1 MNVWRFAIA
10 ISGIGLVLLTAPVGA
25 QQTAAPLRI
34 GILTDMSGVF
44 SDISGPGAVIAIK
57 MAVDDYGG
65 AVLGRPIEVLAADH
79 QNKADIAVNLAREWI
94 DTQNVAMIGD
104 LMNSSAAIAV
114 VALTKAKKR
123 IAIVNGASS
132 SSITDE
138 HCTPYSL
145 HYTWDTYALAHG
157 TAGQIVKQ
165 GGDSWFFVTVD
176 YAFGHQLERD
186 ATEVVTALGA
196 KVLGAVRHPLNSS
209 DISSFLLQAQNS
221 GAKVIALANAGSDL
235 VNAVKAASEFGIAT
249 SGKQKLVSLGIG
261 LNETRAIGLQAA
273 QGLYLTEAWYW
284 DYDDETRAFAKRFF
298 ARFGKM
304 PTSTQAGDYSS
315 TMHYLK
321 AVAAAGTDDA
331 DAVMRKMREMPVNDF
346 FAKNGHIRED
356 GLMVHD
362 LYLAQVKSPA
372 ESKDSWD
379 VYKILAVIPGEEAFL
394 PLSKSVCPMLKH

>member
-1 MNVWRFAIA
+1 MVFRRFATA
-10 ISGIGLVLLTAPVGA
+10 IFGLVLGLLAAPAGA
-25 QQTAAPLRI
+25 QQTAAPLRV

-44 SDISGPGAVIAIK
+44 SDISGPGAVLAIK
-57 MAVDDYGG
+57 MAVEDYGG
-65 AVLGRPIEVLAADH
+65 TILGRPIEVLTADH

-94 DTQNVAMIGD
+94 DTQNVAMLGD
-104 LMNSSAAIAV
+104 LMNSSAAIGI
-114 VALTKAKKR
+114 VALAKDKKR

-165 GGDSWFFVTVD
+165 GGDSWFFITVD

-196 KVLGAVRHPLNSS
+196 RVLGAVRHPLNSS
-209 DISSFLLQAQNS
+209 DLSSFLLQAQNS
-221 GAKVIALANAGSDL
+221 GAKVIALSNAGSDL
-235 VNAVKAASEFGIAT
+235 VNAIKAASEFGIAT

-284 DYDDETRAFAKRFF
+284 DYNDETRAFAKHF
-298 ARFGKM
+298 
-304 PTSTQAGDYSS
+304 
-315 TMHYLK
+315 
-321 AVAAAGTDDA
+321 
-331 DAVMRKMREMPVNDF
+331 
-346 FAKNGHIRED
+346 
-356 GLMVHD
+356 
-362 LYLAQVKSPA
+362 SPA
-372 ESKDSWD
+372 S
-379 VYKILAVIPGEEAFL
+379 ARCRPRPRPATIPR
-394 PLSKSVCPMLKH
+394 PCTT

>member
-1 MNVWRFAIA
+1 MSAWCSTFATV
-10 ISGIGLVLLTAPVGA
+10 GLALGLTAMPADA
-25 QQTAAPLRI
+25 QQLEPLRI

-44 SDISGPGAVIAIK
+44 SDISGPGAVLAIQ
-57 MAVDDYGG
+57 MAVEDFGG
-65 AVLGRPIEVLAADH
+65 SVLGRKIEVLSADH
-79 QNKADIAVNLAREWI
+79 QNKADIAVDLARQGS
-94 DTQNVAMIGD
+94 DRQHVAMLGD
-104 LMNSSAAIAV
+104 LMNSSAAIAI
-114 VALTKAKKR
+114 VALAKDKKR

-132 SSITDE
+132 SSITDQ
-138 HCTPYSL
+138 HCTPYSI

-165 GGDSWFFVTVD
+165 GGDSWFFITVD
-176 YAFGHQLERD
+176 YAFGQQLQHD
-186 ATEVVTALGA
+186 AEEVVTSMGA
-196 KVLGAVRHPLNSS
+196 KVLGSVRHPLNSP
-209 DISSFLLQAQNS
+209 DLSSFLLQAQNS

-235 VNAVKAASEFGIAT
+235 VNAIKAASEFGIAT

-261 LNETRAIGLQAA
+261 LNETRAIGLEAA

-284 DYDDETRAFAKRFF
+284 DYNEEARAFAKRFF
-298 ARFGKM
+298 DRFGKM

-331 DAVMRKMREMPVNDF
+331 DTVMRKMREMPVNDF

-362 LYLAQVKSPA
+362 LYLAQVKPPA
-372 ESKDSWD
+372 ASKDSWD
-379 VYKILAVIPGEEAFL
+379 VYKILSVIPGDEAFL
-394 PLSKSVCPMLKH
+394 PLAKSACPMLKH

>member
-1 MNVWRFAIA
+1 MGIWRFA
-10 ISGIGLVLLTAPVGA
+10 TAVCALALGFSAASASA
-25 QQTAAPLRI
+25 QQAPPPLRI
-34 GILTDMSGVF
+34 GVITDMSGVF
-44 SDISGPGAVIAIK
+44 SDISGPGAVLAIK
-57 MAVDDYGG
+57 MAAEDYGG
-65 AVLGRPIEVLAADH
+65 SVLGRPIEVLAADH

-94 DTQNVAMIGD
+94 DTQNVAMLGD
-104 LMNSSAAIAV
+104 LMNSSAAIAI
-114 VALTKAKKR
+114 VALANEKKR
-123 IAIVNGASS
+123 VAIVNGASS

-157 TAGQIVKQ
+157 TASQIVKQ
-165 GGDSWFFVTVD
+165 GGDSWFFITVD
-176 YAFGHQLERD
+176 YAFGHQLEHD
-186 ATEVVTALGA
+186 ASEVVTALGA

-209 DISSFLLQAQNS
+209 DLSSFLLQAQNS

-235 VNAVKAASEFGIAT
+235 VNAIKGASEFGIAT
-249 SGKQKLVSLGIG
+249 SGRQKLVSLGIG
-261 LNETRAIGLQAA
+261 LNEARAIGLQAA

-315 TMHYLK
+315 TLHYLK

-379 VYKILAVIPGEEAFL
+379 LYKILAVIPGEEAFL
-394 PLSKSVCPMLKH
+394 PLAKSVCPMVRH

>member
-1 MNVWRFAIA
+1 MGAWRLIIATVGLAVGLAAIPA
-10 ISGIGLVLLTAPVGA
+10 DARPSE
-25 QQTAAPLRI
+25 PLRI

-44 SDISGPGAVIAIK
+44 SDISGPGAVLAIK
-57 MAVDDYGG
+57 MAVEDFGST
-65 AVLGRPIEVLAADH
+65 VLERKIEVLSADH
-79 QNKADIAVNLAREWI
+79 QNKADIAVDLARQWI
-94 DTQNVAMIGD
+94 DTQHVAMLGD
-104 LMNSSAAIAV
+104 LMNSSAAIAI
-114 VALTKAKKR
+114 VALAKDKKR

-138 HCTPYSL
+138 HCTPYSI

-157 TAGQIVKQ
+157 TAAQIVRQ
-165 GGDSWFFVTVD
+165 GGDGWFFVTVD
-176 YAFGHQLERD
+176 YAFGHQLEHD
-186 ATEVVTALGA
+186 AAEVVTSMGA
-196 KVLGAVRHPLNSS
+196 KVVGSVRHPLNSP
-209 DISSFLLQAQNS
+209 DLSSFLIQAQNS
-221 GAKVIALANAGSDL
+221 GAKVIALADAGSDL
-235 VNAVKAASEFGIAT
+235 VNAIKAASEFGLAT

-284 DYDDETRAFAKRFF
+284 DYNDETRAFAKRFF
-298 ARFGKM
+298 GRFGKM

-362 LYLAQVKSPA
+362 LYLAQVKTPA

-379 VYKILAVIPGEEAFL
+379 VYKILAVIPGDEAFL
-394 PLSKSVCPMLKH
+394 PLAKSTCPMLKH

>member
-1 MNVWRFAIA
+1 MSAWRSIFATV
-10 ISGIGLVLLTAPVGA
+10 GLALGLAAMPADA
-25 QQTAAPLRI
+25 QQSEPLRI

-44 SDISGPGAVIAIK
+44 SDISGPGAVLAIK
-57 MAVDDYGG
+57 MAVEDFGG
-65 AVLGRPIEVLAADH
+65 SVLGRKIEVLSADH
-79 QNKADIAVNLAREWI
+79 QNKADIAVDLARQWI
-94 DTQNVAMIGD
+94 DTQHVAMLGD
-104 LMNSSAAIAV
+104 LMNSSAAIAI
-114 VALTKAKKR
+114 VALAKDKKR

-132 SSITDE
+132 SSITDQ
-138 HCTPYSL
+138 HCTPYSI

-165 GGDSWFFVTVD
+165 GGDSWFFITVD
-176 YAFGHQLERD
+176 YAFGQQLEHD
-186 ATEVVTALGA
+186 AEEVVTSMGA
-196 KVLGAVRHPLNSS
+196 KVLGSVRHPLNSP
-209 DISSFLLQAQNS
+209 DLSSFLLQAQNS
-221 GAKVIALANAGSDL
+221 AAKVIALANAGSDL
-235 VNAVKAASEFGIAT
+235 VNAIKAASEFGIAT

-261 LNETRAIGLQAA
+261 LNETRAIGLEAA

-284 DYDDETRAFAKRFF
+284 DYNEETRAFAKRFF
-298 ARFGKM
+298 DRFGKM

-331 DAVMRKMREMPVNDF
+331 DTVMRKMREMPVNDF

-362 LYLAQVKSPA
+362 LYLAQVKRPA

-379 VYKILAVIPGEEAFL
+379 VYKILSVIPGGEAFL
-394 PLSKSVCPMLKH
+394 PLDKSACPMLKH

>member
-1 MNVWRFAIA
+1 MTILRIAIA
-10 ISGIGLVLLTAPVGA
+10 AAGLALALPASPAEA
-25 QQTAAPLRI
+25 QQTEPLRI
-34 GILTDMSGVF
+34 GVLTDMSGVF
-44 SDISGPGAVIAIK
+44 SDISGPGAVLAIK
-57 MAVDDYGG
+57 MAVGDYGG
-65 AVLGRPIEVLAADH
+65 SVLGRPIEVLSADH

-94 DTQNVAMIGD
+94 DTEHVAMLGD
-104 LMNSSAAIAV
+104 LMNSSAAIAI
-114 VALTKAKKR
+114 VALAKDKKR
-123 IAIVNGASS
+123 VAIVNGASS

-157 TAGQIVKQ
+157 TATQIIKQ
-165 GGDSWFFVTVD
+165 GGDSWYFITVD
-176 YAFGHQLERD
+176 YAFGHQLEHD
-186 ATEVVTALGA
+186 AAEVVTAMGA
-196 KVLGAVRHPLNSS
+196 KIVGSVRHPLNSP
-209 DISSFLLQAQNS
+209 DLSSFLLQAQSS
-221 GAKVIALANAGSDL
+221 GAKVIALADAGSDL
-235 VNAVKAASEFGIAT
+235 VNAIKGASEFGLAT

-284 DYDDETRAFAKRFF
+284 DYNDETRAFAKRFF
-298 ARFGKM
+298 DRFGKM

-315 TMHYLK
+315 TLHYLK

-331 DAVMRKMREMPVNDF
+331 DAVMKKMRESPVNDF

-379 VYKILAVIPGEEAFL
+379 LYKILATIPGEEAFL
-394 PLSKSVCPMLKH
+394 PLAKSACPMLKH

>member
-1 MNVWRFAIA
+1 MSFWRIA
-10 ISGIGLVLLTAPVGA
+10 IGVSGLALGLAAAPADAQETAP
-25 QQTAAPLRI
+25 PLRI
-34 GILTDMSGVF
+34 GVLTDMSGVF
-44 SDISGPGAVIAIK
+44 SDISGPGAVLAIK
-57 MAVDDYGG
+57 MAAEDYGG
-65 AVLGRPIEVLAADH
+65 RVLGRPIEVLAADH

-94 DTQNVAMIGD
+94 DTQNVAMLGD
-104 LMNSSAAIAV
+104 LMNSSAAIAI
-114 VALTKAKKR
+114 VALAKDKKR

-186 ATEVVTALGA
+186 ATEVVTAQGA
-196 KVLGAVRHPLNSS
+196 KVVGAVRHPLNSS
-209 DISSFLLQAQNS
+209 DLSSFLLQAQNS
-221 GAKVIALANAGSDL
+221 GAKVIALADAGSDL
-235 VNAVKAASEFGIAT
+235 VNAVKAASEFGIAA
-249 SGKQKLVSLGIG
+249 SGKQKLISLGIG

-284 DYDDETRAFAKRFF
+284 DYNDETRAFAKRFF

-315 TMHYLK
+315 TMHYLE

-331 DAVMRKMREMPVNDF
+331 DAVMRRMRETPVNDF

-372 ESKDSWD
+372 ESRDSWD
-379 VYKILAVIPGEEAFL
+379 LYKILAVIPGEEAFL

>member
-1 MNVWRFAIA
+1 MSAWRSIFATV
-10 ISGIGLVLLTAPVGA
+10 GLAFGLTAMPTDA
-25 QQTAAPLRI
+25 QQSEPLRI

-44 SDISGPGAVIAIK
+44 SDISGPGAVLAIK
-57 MAVDDYGG
+57 MAVEDFGG
-65 AVLGRPIEVLAADH
+65 SVLGRKIQVLSADH
-79 QNKADIAVNLAREWI
+79 QNKADIAVDLARQWI
-94 DTQNVAMIGD
+94 DTQHVAMLGD
-104 LMNSSAAIAV
+104 LMNSSAAIAI
-114 VALTKAKKR
+114 VALAKDKKR

-132 SSITDE
+132 SSITDQ
-138 HCTPYSL
+138 HCTPYSI

-157 TAGQIVKQ
+157 TAGQIVRQ
-165 GGDSWFFVTVD
+165 GGDSWFFITVD
-176 YAFGHQLERD
+176 YAFGQQLEHD
-186 ATEVVTALGA
+186 AEEVVTSMGA
-196 KVLGAVRHPLNSS
+196 KVLGNVRHPLNSP
-209 DISSFLLQAQNS
+209 DLSSFLLQGQNS

-235 VNAVKAASEFGIAT
+235 VNAIKAASEFGIAT

-261 LNETRAIGLQAA
+261 LNETRAIGLEAA

-284 DYDDETRAFAKRFF
+284 AYNEETRAFAKRFF
-298 ARFGKM
+298 DRFGKM

-331 DAVMRKMREMPVNDF
+331 DTVMRKMREIPVNDF

-362 LYLAQVKSPA
+362 LYLAQVKQPS

-379 VYKILAVIPGEEAFL
+379 VYEILSVIPGDEAFL
-394 PLSKSVCPMLKH
+394 PLAKSACPMLKH

>member
-1 MNVWRFAIA
+1 
-10 ISGIGLVLLTAPVGA
+10 
-25 QQTAAPLRI
+25 
-34 GILTDMSGVF
+34 
-44 SDISGPGAVIAIK
+44 
-57 MAVDDYGG
+57 
-65 AVLGRPIEVLAADH
+65 VLGRKIEVLSADH
-79 QNKADIAVNLAREWI
+79 QNKADIAVDLARQWI
-94 DTQNVAMIGD
+94 DTQHVAMLGD
-104 LMNSSAAIAV
+104 LMNSSAAIAI
-114 VALTKAKKR
+114 VALAKDKKR

-132 SSITDE
+132 SSITDQ
-138 HCTPYSL
+138 HCTPYSI

-165 GGDSWFFVTVD
+165 GGDSWFFITVD
-176 YAFGHQLERD
+176 YAFGQQLEHD
-186 ATEVVTALGA
+186 AEEVVTSMGA
-196 KVLGAVRHPLNSS
+196 KVLGSVRHPLNSP
-209 DISSFLLQAQNS
+209 DLSSFLLQAQNS

-235 VNAVKAASEFGIAT
+235 VNAIKEASEFGIAT

-261 LNETRAIGLQAA
+261 LNEARAIGLQAA

-284 DYDDETRAFAKRFF
+284 DYNEETRAFAKRFF
-298 ARFGKM
+298 DRFGKM

-372 ESKDSWD
+372 ESKDGWD
-379 VYKILAVIPGEEAFL
+379 LYKILSVIPGDEAFL
-394 PLSKSVCPMLKH
+394 PLAKSACPMLKH

>member
-1 MNVWRFAIA
+1 
-10 ISGIGLVLLTAPVGA
+10 
-25 QQTAAPLRI
+25 
-34 GILTDMSGVF
+34 
-44 SDISGPGAVIAIK
+44 
-57 MAVDDYGG
+57 
-65 AVLGRPIEVLAADH
+65 
-79 QNKADIAVNLAREWI
+79 
-94 DTQNVAMIGD
+94 
-104 LMNSSAAIAV
+104 MNSSAAIAV
-114 VALTKAKKR
+114 VALAKDKKR

-186 ATEVVTALGA
+186 ATEVARALGA

-284 DYDDETRAFAKRFF
+284 DYNDETRAFAKRFF

-321 AVAAAGTDDA
+321 AVASAGTDDA
-331 DAVMRKMREMPVNDF
+331 NAVMGKMRDMPINDF

-356 GLMVHD
+356 GLVVHD

-379 VYKILAVIPGEEAFL
+379 LYKILAVIPGEEAFL

>member
-1 MNVWRFAIA
+1 MSAWRSIFATV
-10 ISGIGLVLLTAPVGA
+10 GLAFGLTAMPTDA
-25 QQTAAPLRI
+25 QQSEPLRI

-44 SDISGPGAVIAIK
+44 SDISGPGAVLAIK
-57 MAVDDYGG
+57 MAVEDFGG
-65 AVLGRPIEVLAADH
+65 SVLGRKIQVLSADH
-79 QNKADIAVNLAREWI
+79 QNKADIAVDLARQWI
-94 DTQNVAMIGD
+94 DTQHVAMLGD
-104 LMNSSAAIAV
+104 LMNSSAAIAI
-114 VALTKAKKR
+114 VALAKDKKR

-132 SSITDE
+132 SSITDQ
-138 HCTPYSL
+138 HCTPYSI

-157 TAGQIVKQ
+157 TAGQIVRQ
-165 GGDSWFFVTVD
+165 GGDSWFFITVD
-176 YAFGHQLERD
+176 YAFGQQLEHD
-186 ATEVVTALGA
+186 AEEVVTSMGA
-196 KVLGAVRHPLNSS
+196 KVLGNVRHPLNSP
-209 DISSFLLQAQNS
+209 DLSSFLLQGQNS

-235 VNAVKAASEFGIAT
+235 VNAIKAASEFGIAT

-261 LNETRAIGLQAA
+261 LNETRAIGLEAA

-284 DYDDETRAFAKRFF
+284 DYNEETRAFAKRFF
-298 ARFGKM
+298 DRFGKM

-331 DAVMRKMREMPVNDF
+331 DTVMRKMREIPVNDF

-362 LYLAQVKSPA
+362 LYLAQVKQPS

-379 VYKILAVIPGEEAFL
+379 VYEILSVIPGDEAFL
-394 PLSKSVCPMLKH
+394 PLAKSACPMLKH